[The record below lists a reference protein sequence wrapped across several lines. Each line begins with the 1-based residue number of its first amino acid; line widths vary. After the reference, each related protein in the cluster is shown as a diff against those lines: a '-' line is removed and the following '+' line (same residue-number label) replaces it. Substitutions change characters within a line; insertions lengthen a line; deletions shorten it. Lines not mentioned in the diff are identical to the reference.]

1 MPPKGNPIPRA
12 RAALHWLGGLMVLG
26 ILGGLLVAAAA
37 ALWQNVDINS
47 LARRAAAVVDAP
59 PELTVEREGP
69 SASLSGPVQVAL
81 FGNSA
86 TAGYFPDSTHM
97 AGVLADWRRTLS
109 AADWSVEQIGSR
121 SEIDVLPPSTLI
133 VAPEALCLSGSE
145 IEAFFRHLRR
155 GGGVVTS
162 WAFGARDA
170 NCGWRGWETLRDFT
184 GAVDVVEYQAGDE
197 LFVTVPANLPVS
209 GGLAPGS
216 RIEFYPDSHLGLL
229 TPGPRAYWSDWA
241 LNSRAAG
248 GDAAADAALS
258 LRTTLGGGRAVWI
271 GFRPGQAVRPLDK
284 SRVDRLLRNS
294 LRWAAGVPSA
304 AVGAWPEG
312 RRAGLLVAEDV
323 ESGFVN
329 ATSLARVLRD
339 HDMRGTFFVVS
350 EMALDHPTL
359 ADSLADV
366 GEIGSH
372 TADHASTAG
381 LPLREQQIRLD
392 RSRRQL
398 EGWSNEEV
406 VGLRP
411 PEERFDEATL
421 IAWLRSDPDR
431 KGAAYVAAVNSAR
444 SAAPEVFRFPGEG
457 SIVVLPR
464 LMKDDY
470 NVVVQEG
477 KRSPDQLQAAYLD
490 GLRKL
495 GALGGFALISLH
507 SQIGGTPGQIGVMDA
522 VLDSVAMQRNTWWVA
537 TGAEIARWWL
547 DRDAMQL
554 TLRRITDTDDLVL
567 EVRAPIGSSS
577 REVWIDMTLPGGERL
592 PFEDGRQLPYERTEW
607 GLRIPL
613 RPLSA
618 GEVRTIRLA
627 TPAGVETAN
636 PDS

>member
-1 MPPKGNPIPRA
+1 MPPKGNPVPRA
-12 RAALHWLGGLMVLG
+12 RAAIHWLGGLMVLG
-26 ILGGLLVAAAA
+26 ILAGLVVAAAA

-69 SASLSGPVQVAL
+69 NASLPGPVQVAL
-81 FGNSA
+81 YGNSA

-109 AADWSVEQIGSR
+109 AAGWSVERIGSR
-121 SEIDVLPPSTLI
+121 SEIDALPPSTLI

-145 IEAFFRHLRR
+145 IEAVFRHLRR
-155 GGGVVTS
+155 GGGVVTN

-197 LFVTVPANLPVS
+197 LFVTVPAK
-209 GGLAPGS
+209 
-216 RIEFYPDSHLGLL
+216 
-229 TPGPRAYWSDWA
+229 
-241 LNSRAAG
+241 NSRAVG
-248 GDAAADAALS
+248 GDAAADAALA
-258 LRTTLGGGRAVWI
+258 LRTTAGGGRAVWI

-284 SRVDRLLRNS
+284 ARVNRLLRNS

-304 AVGAWPEG
+304 SVGAWPEG

-329 ATSLARVLRD
+329 ATSLARVLRE
-339 HDMRGTFFVVS
+339 HDMKGTFFAVS
-350 EMALDHPTL
+350 EMAVEHPAL
-359 ADSLADV
+359 ADSLRDV

-372 TADHASTAG
+372 SADHVSPAG
-381 LPLREQQIRLD
+381 LPLREQRIRLD
-392 RSRRQL
+392 RSRRELADWANQ
-398 EGWSNEEV
+398 EV

-421 IAWLRSDPDR
+421 RAWLRSDPDR
-431 KGAAYVAAVNSAR
+431 EGAAYVAAVNSAR
-444 SAAPEVFRFPGEG
+444 SAAPEVFRFPEG

-477 KRSPDQLQAAYLD
+477 TRSPERLEAAYLE
-490 GLRKL
+490 GLHKL
-495 GALGGFALISLH
+495 GALGGFGFISLH
-507 SQIGGTPGQIGVMDA
+507 SQIGGTPGQIGVVAA
-522 VLDSVAMQRNTWWVA
+522 VLDTISKQRDTWWIA

-547 DRDAMQL
+547 DRDAMRL
-554 TLRRITDTDDLVL
+554 TLRRGTDTDDLEL
-567 EVRAPIGSSS
+567 DIEAPIGSSS
-577 REVWIDMTLPGGERL
+577 REVWIDVTLPGGERV
-592 PFEDGRQLPYERTEW
+592 PFEGDRQLPYALTEW
-607 GLRIPL
+607 GVRIPI
-613 RPLSA
+613 RALSA
-618 GEVRTIRLA
+618 GELRTIRLA
-627 TPAGVETAN
+627 IPPEA
-636 PDS
+636 